1 MADHNKIGKALTL
14 KVKDELEQEYRM
26 YCKCNE

>member
-1 MADHNKIGKALTL
+1 MADHNKIGEDLPL
-14 KVKDELEQEYRM
+14 KVKGELGQDYRM